1 MIPFNKPYLVG
12 EEIQYISNS
21 LNSLHLAGDGHYTK
35 LCSNWLEEKLKTKKA
50 LLTTSCTSALE
61 MAIILSGIGINDEVI
76 IPSYTFVSSAN
87 SVVMRGGT
95 PVFVDID
102 PITLNI
108 DVDIIE
114 SAITEKTKAI
124 LVVHYAGF
132 SCDMRKL
139 MSLAKKYNL
148 IVIEDAAQSI
158 LAKYDDDYLGTIGH
172 FGCLSFH
179 ETKNITCGEGGAIL
193 INDDNYIE
201 RAEIIREKGTNRSKF
216 FRGQIDKYT
225 WCDIG
230 SSFLSSDILSSFL
243 YVQLLNSDLITQKR
257 RELWYRY
264 YENLKDNK
272 NFKIVN
278 DLSYNFHN
286 AHMFYLL
293 FKNLEERTLFQNFL
307 KSNNIISTFHYIPLH
322 SSIAGKKYG
331 REGSSMLVTNNV
343 SDCLLRLPMWIG
355 MDIEYILNHIKSY
368 KIS

>member
-12 EEIQYISNS
+12 EEIQFISNS
-21 LNSLHLAGDGHYTK
+21 INSLHLAGDGNYTK

-61 MAIILSGIGINDEVI
+61 MAIILSDIGHGDEVI

-87 SVVMRGGT
+87 SIVMRGGT

-102 PITLNI
+102 PITLNLDI
-108 DVDIIE
+108 DLIE
-114 SAITEKTKAI
+114 SAISEKTKAI

-132 SCDMRKL
+132 SCDMKKL
-139 MSLAKKYNL
+139 MALANKFNL

-158 LAKYDDDYLGTIGH
+158 LAKYDDHYLGTIGH
-172 FGCLSFH
+172 FGCISFH
-179 ETKNITCGEGGAIL
+179 ETKNITCGEGGALL
-193 INDDNYIE
+193 INDERYIE

-243 YVQLLNSDLITQKR
+243 YVQLLNSENITNKR
-257 RELWYRY
+257 RELWYTY
-264 YENLKDNK
+264 YENLKGNK
-272 NFKIVN
+272 NFRIVN
-278 DLSYNFHN
+278 DISYNFHN

-293 FKNLEERTLFQNFL
+293 FNNLEERTLFQNFL
-307 KSNNIISTFHYIPLH
+307 KNNNIISTFHYIPLH
-322 SSIAGKKYG
+322 SSVAGKKYG

-343 SDCLLRLPMWIG
+343 SECLLRLPMWIG
-355 MDIEYILNHIKSY
+355 MDIEYILNQIKSY

>member
-12 EEIQYISNS
+12 EEIHYISNS
-21 LNSLHLAGDGHYTK
+21 INSLHLAGDGYYTK
-35 LCSNWLEEKLKTKKA
+35 LCSKWLEDELRTKKA

-61 MAIILSGIGINDEVI
+61 MAIILSDIGINDEVI

-87 SVVMRGGT
+87 AVVMRGAT

-102 PITLNI
+102 PVTLSI
-108 DVDIIE
+108 DLDLIE
-114 SAITEKTKAI
+114 GAINDKTKAI

-132 SCDMRKL
+132 SCDMNKL
-139 MSLAKKYNL
+139 MSIANKYNL

-158 LAKYDDDYLGTIGH
+158 LAKFEDSFLGTIGH
-172 FGCLSFH
+172 FGCISFH
-179 ETKNITCGEGGAIL
+179 ETKNITCGEGGAL
-193 INDDNYIE
+193 LVNDIKYVE

-243 YVQLLNSDLITQKR
+243 YVQLLNSEIITKKR
-257 RELWYRY
+257 RELWYLY

-272 NFKIVN
+272 NFKIIN
-278 DLSYNFHN
+278 DINYNLHN

-293 FKNLEERTLFQNFL
+293 FNNIEERTAFQNYL
-307 KSNNIISTFHYIPLH
+307 KTHDITSTFHYIPLH

-331 REGSSMLVTNNV
+331 RDASAMKVTNLV

-355 MDIEYILNHIKSY
+355 MDIDYILNHIKTY
-368 KIS
+368 KRS